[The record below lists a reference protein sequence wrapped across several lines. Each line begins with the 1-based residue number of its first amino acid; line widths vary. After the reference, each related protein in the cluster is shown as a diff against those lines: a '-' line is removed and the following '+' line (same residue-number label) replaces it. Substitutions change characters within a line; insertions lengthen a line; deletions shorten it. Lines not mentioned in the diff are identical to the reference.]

1 MSGKGQGRRDQVGVD
16 LRAPKGTQ
24 DILPPESERWRRV
37 LDLAHRLFHV
47 YGYREIILPVMEY
60 TEVFARGL
68 GEGTDIVRKEMF
80 TFLDKG
86 GRSLTLR
93 PEATAGVA
101 RAFVQH
107 RLDKAGMPVKLY
119 YCGPMFRHER
129 PQKGRYRQF
138 HQLGVE
144 LMGSS
149 HPSADAEVI
158 LLCSEFLRSLGI
170 ASRLVLN
177 SVGDASCRP
186 AYEEA
191 LRAYLHGRA
200 EELCPDCRRRME
212 VNILRVLD
220 CKERQCAGVI
230 AGAPGLGDYLC
241 EACRHHLQAV
251 EELLGAAGVEF
262 SREERLVRGLDY
274 YTRTVF
280 EFQDPVLGGQNAL
293 AAGGR
298 YDRLVEEM
306 GGESVPAV
314 GFSVG
319 LERVMNAGPSF
330 PPGGREGIYLVAMG
344 KEARKQAFLMARHLR
359 AEGLRC
365 DLDHLDRS
373 LKAQMK
379 EADRQGYR
387 FCIILGEEELR
398 GEYLTLRD
406 LETGTQERL
415 EAEGGRRVE
424 AVLRRLEAWMVT
436 RWKQTPGS

>member
-1 MSGKGQGRRDQVGVD
+1 MKVWGEEKARRRNSADF
-16 LRAPKGTQ
+16 RAPRGTQ
-24 DILPPESERWRRV
+24 DVLPPESERWRRV
-37 LDLAHRLFHV
+37 LDLAHRLFHA

-107 RLDKAGMPVKLY
+107 RLDKGGLPVKLY

-129 PQKGRYRQF
+129 PQAGRYRQF

-144 LMGSS
+144 LIGSPY
-149 HPSADAEVI
+149 PSADAEVI
-158 LLCSEFLRSLGI
+158 LLCHEFLGSLGI
-170 ASRLVLN
+170 ASRLVVN
-177 SVGDASCRP
+177 SVGDAACRP
-186 AYEEA
+186 AYVEA
-191 LRAYLHGRA
+191 LRGYLEGRA
-200 EELCPDCRRRME
+200 GELCPDCRRRME
-212 VNILRVLD
+212 VNTLRVLD
-220 CKERQCAGVI
+220 CKERSCAPVI

-241 EACRHHLQAV
+241 GACRAHLRAV
-251 EELLGAAGVEF
+251 EEILGAAGVDF

-280 EFQDPVLGGQNAL
+280 EFQDPELGGQNAL

-298 YDRLVEEM
+298 YDHLVEEM
-306 GGESVPAV
+306 GGEPVPAV

-319 LERVMNAGPSF
+319 LERVMNAGPVL
-330 PPGGREGIYLVAMG
+330 PEGGREGVYLVAIG
-344 KEARKQAFLMARHLR
+344 EEARRRAFLMARGLR

-365 DLDHLDRS
+365 DLDHMDRS
-373 LKAQMK
+373 PKAQMK

-387 FCIILGEEELR
+387 YCLILGEDELK
-398 GEYLTLRD
+398 GDYLTLRD
-406 LETGTQERL
+406 LEEGAQERL
-415 EAEGGRRVE
+415 EAGGNRWLE
-424 AVLRRLEAWMVT
+424 AVKERLG
-436 RWKQTPGS
+436 R